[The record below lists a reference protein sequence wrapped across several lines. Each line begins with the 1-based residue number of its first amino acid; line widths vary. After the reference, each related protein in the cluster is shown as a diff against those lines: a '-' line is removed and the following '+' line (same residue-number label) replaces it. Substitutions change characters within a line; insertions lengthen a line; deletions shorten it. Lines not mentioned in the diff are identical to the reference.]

1 MAGRWASFDCYGTL
15 VDWDGGVA
23 AQLGR
28 LFGAEAEPRLL
39 ARYHELEPVLQAETP
54 TPTYRDVL
62 TRSLEQL
69 AAEEGFDL
77 PEGEADALARSLP
90 TWPAFPEARGALE
103 ELRRRGWSI
112 AVLSNTD
119 PDFLDASLSLVG
131 VRVDLKVVASEIGSY
146 KPARGHWDAFFAA
159 TGADPARHVHIG
171 ASLFHDVV
179 PCAVLGIPCVWIDR
193 LGEGPDPRA
202 TRILPD
208 LTPLPAMLDELVR

>member
-23 AQLGR
+23 AQLER
-28 LFGAEAEPRLL
+28 LFGAEATPRLL
-39 ARYHELEPVLQAETP
+39 ARYHELEPALQAEEP

-62 TRSLEQL
+62 TRSLEAL
-69 AAEEGFDL
+69 AAEEGVAL
-77 PEGEADALARSLP
+77 NGETDALSRSLP
-90 TWPAFPEARGALE
+90 TWPAFPEVRAALE
-103 ELRRRGWSI
+103 QLRAGGWKL

-119 PDFLDASLSLVG
+119 PDFLDASLEQVG
-131 VRVDLKVVASEIGSY
+131 VPVDLKIVASAIGSY
-146 KPARGHWDAFFAA
+146 KPAPRHWEAFFAA
-159 TGADPARHVHIG
+159 SGADPASHLHVG

-179 PCAVLGIPCVWIDR
+179 PCAGLGIPCVWIDR

-208 LTPLPAMLDELVR
+208 LTALPATLDELVP